1 MHVSGLRRR
10 PVGVALAEVAKLTLL
25 ASGDLAELVV
35 LGVREPAP
43 VVLAVAAVERVH
55 AEAHEAVVAAAS
67 VRHGLQLLG
76 EVVLVRLELDLRV
89 SVLAPPEPALHAVDE
104 VVAEAVELVHD
115 GLVLGE
121 VLGDVLDDVLVFGA
135 SAGRGDRGGVSV
147 RGDHR
152 PRVVR
157 PGREHGCLLRRNLRR
172 DDRGGVSVR
181 GDHRPRVVRPGR
193 EHGCHL
199 RRNLRHLGLLL
210 LLELRLLER
219 RLRLRQRQLVRLLHC
234 RDLRGVL
241 LLEDLE
247 VGHGGSHDDRLSC
260 GGRRQ

>member
-10 PVGVALAEVAKLTLL
+10 PVGVVLAEGAKLALL

-35 LGVREPAP
+35 LGVLEPAP

-55 AEAHEAVVAAAS
+55 AEAHEAVVALAS
-67 VRHGLQLLG
+67 VGRRLQLLG

-89 SVLAPPEPALHAVDE
+89 SVLAPLEPALPAVDE
-104 VVAEAVELVHD
+104 VVAEAEELVHD
-115 GLVLGE
+115 GL
-121 VLGDVLDDVLVFGA
+121 VLGDVLDDVLVLVA
-135 SAGRGDRGGVSV
+135 SAGRGDRDAVRVLRDGVRV
-147 RGDHR
+147 LDHHGQ
-152 PRVVR
+152 VVQR
-157 PGREHGCLLRRNLRR
+157 A
-172 DDRGGVSVR
+172 
-181 GDHRPRVVRPGR
+181 R

-199 RRNLRHLGLLL
+199 RLNLRHLGLVL

-247 VGHGGSHDDRLSC
+247 VGHGGSHDDRRSC
-260 GGRRQ
+260 